1 MNEMRVD
8 WDDLHLFLAV
18 AREGGLSPAAKV
30 TQRSAA
36 TLGRRMLALERAMGR
51 ELFVRHDR
59 GYEMTSEAR
68 KLLEELT
75 EIEARIVRL
84 TARPDAKER
93 PLVKVSAGTWTTLAL
108 LEKLD
113 EITGQPADIRLR
125 FISAET
131 TLDMP
136 RREVVIG
143 FRNRRP
149 TEESLAGRNLSRVEF
164 APYARTGAPERWI
177 KVLAD
182 TPSARW
188 LDKTI
193 GNDAVC
199 EVNAPRNSLDLALA
213 GNGVA
218 LLPTFIG
225 DGQKG
230 LKRTGGTIPELAHDQ
245 WIVTHQDD
253 RHLPEVRRTIDRM
266 CRVLEK
272 RHGQ

>member
-1 MNEMRVD
+1 MSETKAG

-18 AREGGLSPAAKV
+18 AREGGLSPAARA
-30 TQRSAA
+30 TGRSAA

-59 GYEMTSEAR
+59 GYELTAEAR
-68 KLLEELT
+68 QLLDDLS

-84 TARPDAKER
+84 TGSPGDTKRQ
-93 PLVKVSAGTWTTLAL
+93 LVKVSAGSWTTLAL
-108 LEKLD
+108 LDSLD
-113 EITGQPADIRLR
+113 EITGTPADIRLR
-125 FISAET
+125 FISTES
-131 TLDMP
+131 TLDIS

-149 TEESLAGRNLSRVEF
+149 TEDGLAGRSVSRIEF
-164 APYARTGAPERWI
+164 APYARADAPERWV
-177 KVLAD
+177 KVLTD

-188 LDKTI
+188 LGKMI

-199 EVNAPRNSLDLALA
+199 EVSSPRNSLDLALA
-213 GNGVA
+213 GKGIA

-225 DGQKG
+225 DAQTT
-230 LKRTGGTIPELAHDQ
+230 LRRTGGTIPELAHDQ

-253 RHLPEVRRTIDRM
+253 RHLPEVRRAIDRM
-266 CRVLEK
+266 CRVLE
-272 RHGQ
+272 RQHR